1 VIAED
6 IRDTGAPATARVFTS
21 SFKKGAGADINMNL
35 EESEDVDGLIK
46 WAKNLPDDVANH
58 SQSSFFLKF
67 WELCLFIY

>member
-1 VIAED
+1 M
-6 IRDTGAPATARVFTS
+6 TARVLTS
-21 SFKKGAGADINMNL
+21 SFKKGAVADINMNL

-67 WELCLFIY
+67 